1 MTPPPVDANPHVTT
15 TMLYRAIDDTKET
28 LRAEH
33 AATRVELARIDAK
46 LQSICTKLNARPAAH
61 WLGGRIT
68 GMIDRMIPLGVVAL
82 VTFLLT
88 RGM

>member
-15 TMLYRAIDDTKET
+15 TMLYHEIDSVKEV

-33 AATRVELARIDAK
+33 APTRVELVSVNLK
-46 LQSICTKLNARPAAH
+46 LESICKKLNARPTAH

-68 GMIDRMIPLGVVAL
+68 GMLDRMIPLGIVAL
-82 VTFLLT
+82 ITYLLT
-88 RGM
+88 QT

>member
-15 TMLYRAIDDTKET
+15 SMLYHEIDSVKEV

-33 AATRVELARIDAK
+33 AATRVELVSIHLK
-46 LQSICTKLNARPAAH
+46 LESICKKINARPASH

-68 GMIDRMIPLGVVAL
+68 GMIDRVVPLAIIAL
-82 VTFLLT
+82 VTWILT
-88 RGM
+88 H